1 MSFIKKIFEIMKN
14 VFNKK
19 SVKKMIQEP
28 IETQQNKE
36 KLNFTNSLKVDIPK
50 PKKKEVETMI
60 CYGDG
65 LGIQNKINY

>member
-19 SVKKMIQEP
+19 SDNKMIQAP
-28 IETQQNKE
+28 IETHTGKE
-36 KLNFTNSLKVDIPK
+36 KLEFTKSLKVDIPK

-65 LGIQNKINY
+65 LGIQNKINS

>member
-1 MSFIKKIFEIMKN
+1 MSFIKKLFVNIKN
-14 VFNKK
+14 VFGKK
-19 SVKKMIQEP
+19 SVKKMIQAP
-28 IETQQNKE
+28 IEIHENKE
-36 KLNFTNSLKVDIPK
+36 KLEFSNSLKVDIPK

>member
-1 MSFIKKIFEIMKN
+1 MSFIKNLFELIKN
-14 VFNKK
+14 IFNKK
-19 SVKKMIQEP
+19 FDKKMIQAP
-28 IETQQNKE
+28 IETHEHKE
-36 KLNFTNSLKVDIPK
+36 KLKFANSLKVDIPK

>member
-1 MSFIKKIFEIMKN
+1 MNFIKKLFEIIKN

-19 SVKKMIQEP
+19 SDKKMIQAP
-28 IETQQNKE
+28 IETQTSKE
-36 KLNFTNSLKVDIPK
+36 KLEFANSLKVDIPK
-50 PKKKEVETMI
+50 PKKKEVETII

>member
-1 MSFIKKIFEIMKN
+1 MNFIKKLFEIIKN

-19 SVKKMIQEP
+19 SDKKMIQAP
-28 IETQQNKE
+28 IETQTSKE
-36 KLNFTNSLKVDIPK
+36 KLEFANSLKVDIPK